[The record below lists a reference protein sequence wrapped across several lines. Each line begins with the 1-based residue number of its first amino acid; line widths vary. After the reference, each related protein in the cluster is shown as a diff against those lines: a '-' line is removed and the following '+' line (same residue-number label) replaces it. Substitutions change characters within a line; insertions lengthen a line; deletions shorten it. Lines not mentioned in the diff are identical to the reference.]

1 MGMSKTTVSF
11 FLPIFFAT
19 IVICAIVLCT
29 CAYCYKPS
37 YFLGIRGTAESDY
50 DDDPEKAPRGRVVV
64 VSTETAADHPSDHS
78 DYDPEA
84 EEIEILDAL
93 PEDEHH
99 GEHIDIIDAHHPH

>member
-37 YFLGIRGTAESDY
+37 YFLGIRRTADFDY

-64 VSTETAADHPSDHS
+64 VSTVSFFFFFLPLGYIAVVTTCV
-78 DYDPEA
+78 
-84 EEIEILDAL
+84 IAL
-93 PEDEHH
+93 QTTKT
-99 GEHIDIIDAHHPH
+99 